1 MIDAQPF
8 LGELAKD
15 PSARGLFDA
24 LSLLGTGVEQGQ
36 VNLAPYRTALAGFH
50 DAMTSALAGHPHPLS
65 WVRLLGGELA
75 DLGGRYKFVLVQP
88 KLDHTTLEPGGAAT
102 RGDARRR
109 EQARIRQIGRRP
121 GAYHR

>member
-1 MIDAQPF
+1 MKGSIRTNCEISSKNPF

-65 WVRLLGGELA
+65 WVRLLGGALA
-75 DLGGRYKFVLVQP
+75 DRALSAQSV
-88 KLDHTTLEPGGAAT
+88 ASSSA
-102 RGDARRR
+102 
-109 EQARIRQIGRRP
+109 
-121 GAYHR
+121 